1 MGHTTGHPLATVSV
15 VDALIASL
23 RDRVLDGELPA
34 GTTLAENEI
43 AAEYG
48 VSRPTAKS
56 ALSTLVQ
63 QGLLHREANKP
74 TTVPHLGPADVEDV
88 FFVRAPLELEVVRTL
103 GTQRTAPVRDAER
116 AVADLS
122 ALQDTASP
130 SAFAEADLRF
140 HQLLV
145 DAVGSPRLTRLY
157 QAVRGEIHLCMVQ
170 THRTLR
176 RDRIAAEHA
185 AVLEALQTGDVE
197 GAVARM
203 REHLDGARR
212 SLRGDFDDPGR

>member
-1 MGHTTGHPLATVSV
+1 MARTAGQPLATVSV

-23 RDRVLDGELPA
+23 RERVLDGELTA

-43 AAEYG
+43 AADYG

-63 QGLLHREANKP
+63 QGLLRREANKP
-74 TTVPHLGPADVEDV
+74 ATVPQLGPADVEDV
-88 FFVRAPLELEVVRTL
+88 FLVRTPLELEVVRAL
-103 GTQRTAPVRDAER
+103 GARGTAPVRAAER
-116 AVADLS
+116 AVTDFS
-122 ALQDTASP
+122 ALRDTDSP

-157 QAVRGEIHLCMVQ
+157 QAIRGEIHLCMVQ
-170 THRTLR
+170 TRHTLGH
-176 RDRIAAEHA
+176 DRIAAEHT
-185 AVLEALQTGDVE
+185 AVLDALAAGDAD
-197 GAVARM
+197 GAVTRM

-212 SLRGDFDDPGR
+212 SLQGHFDEPGR

>member
-1 MGHTTGHPLATVSV
+1 MGRTTGHSLATVSV

-34 GTTLAENEI
+34 GTTLAENEV

-56 ALSTLVQ
+56 ALSTLVN
-63 QGLLHREANKP
+63 QGLLHREPNKP
-74 TTVPHLGPADVEDV
+74 AAVPHLGPADIEDV
-88 FFVRAPLELEVVRTL
+88 FLVRAPLELEVVRAL
-103 GTQRTAPVRDAER
+103 ATQGNAPVREAER
-116 AVADLS
+116 AVADLG
-122 ALQDTASP
+122 ALQDAASP
-130 SAFAEADLRF
+130 SAFAGADLRF

-157 QAVRGEIHLCMVQ
+157 QEIRGEIHLCMVQ
-170 THRTLR
+170 TRHTLG
-176 RDRIAAEHA
+176 RDRIAAEHT
-185 AVLEALQTGDVE
+185 AVLDALRTGDAD

-203 REHLDGARR
+203 GEHLDGARR
-212 SLRGDFDDPGR
+212 SLQGDFDDPAR